1 MPEDFAAIIKALPG
15 AASNPLALVAYL
27 ATIASWTL
35 IAFRV
40 RRHGALLAKLS
51 LFPEGDRLEAVKA
64 EMGGRDLP
72 PGMTPELYV
81 RQRRDAL
88 VLYGVLAF
96 AAAAVII
103 VAIAFFDAGKVSGS
117 VGLYT

>member
-1 MPEDFAAIIKALPG
+1 MHEDFAAIIKALPG

-35 IAFRV
+35 IAFRI

-51 LFPEGDRLEAVKA
+51 LFPEADRLEAVKA
-64 EMGGRDLP
+64 EMGNLP
-72 PGMTPELYV
+72 PGTPPELYV

-88 VLYGVLAF
+88 MLYGVLAF
-96 AAAAVII
+96 VGAAVII